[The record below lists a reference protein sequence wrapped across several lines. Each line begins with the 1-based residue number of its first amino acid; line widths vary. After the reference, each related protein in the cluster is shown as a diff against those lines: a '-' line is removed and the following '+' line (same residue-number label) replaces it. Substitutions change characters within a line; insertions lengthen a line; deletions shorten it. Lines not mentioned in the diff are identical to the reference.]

1 MAKIYFNIIT
11 LFPQFFASPLQ
22 TSLLAKSQEKDIV
35 EINLHDLRDF
45 GIGKHKQ
52 VDDKPFGGGPGMV
65 LRVDVLKKSLDTV
78 KGSTLAIKGREK
90 PHVILLDPS
99 GDKFNQDKAIKLS
112 KVKQIILICG
122 HYEGVDERFKQY
134 VDEEIS
140 IGDYVLNG
148 GEVAALVVVE
158 SVSRLVPG
166 FLGKA
171 ASAENE
177 SFVQSIQKGKNV
189 RLSRKRRILFI
200 CGHYEGV
207 DERFKQ
213 YVDEEISIG
222 DYILNGGEVA
232 ALVLIESVARLI
244 PGFLGKAASTESES
258 FAPSIQ
264 NGKNVRLLDYPSY
277 TRPENYEGEEVPKI
291 LLSGNHKEIEQWRKS
306 KAIEKTKKVR
316 PDLINI
322 YTSK

>member
-1 MAKIYFNIIT
+1 MAKIYFDIIT
-11 LFPQFFASPLQ
+11 LFPQFFSGPLQ
-22 TSLLAKSQEKDIV
+22 TSLLAKSQEKGITK
-35 EINLHDLRDF
+35 INLHDLRNF

-52 VDDKPFGGGPGMV
+52 VDDRPFGGGPGMV
-65 LRVDVLKKSLDTV
+65 LRVDVLKKALDTTKKASIQV
-78 KGSTLAIKGREK
+78 EEETK
-90 PHVILLDPS
+90 PYVILLDPS
-99 GDKFNQDKAIKLS
+99 GGKFDQ
-112 KVKQIILICG
+112 
-122 HYEGVDERFKQY
+122 
-134 VDEEIS
+134 
-140 IGDYVLNG
+140 
-148 GEVAALVVVE
+148 
-158 SVSRLVPG
+158 
-166 FLGKA
+166 GKA
-171 ASAENE
+171 
-177 SFVQSIQKGKNV
+177 V

>member
-122 HYEGVDERFKQY
+122 HYEGVE
-134 VDEEIS
+134 
-140 IGDYVLNG
+140 
-148 GEVAALVVVE
+148 
-158 SVSRLVPG
+158 
-166 FLGKA
+166 
-171 ASAENE
+171 
-177 SFVQSIQKGKNV
+177 
-189 RLSRKRRILFI
+189 
-200 CGHYEGV
+200 
-207 DERFKQ
+207 ERFKQ

-232 ALVLIESVARLI
+232 SLVMIESVSRLI
-244 PGFLGKAASTESES
+244 PGFLGKAASAENES
-258 FAPSIQ
+258 FVQSVQ
-264 NGKNVRLLDYPSY
+264 KGKNVRLLDYPSY
-277 TRPENYEGEEVPKI
+277 TRPENYEGEKVPKI
-291 LLSGNHKEIEQWRKS
+291 LLSGNHREIDQWRES

-316 PDLINI
+316 PDLIN
-322 YTSK
+322 T